1 MIQIEV
7 KLDNDFITDYRV
19 IEITR
24 EELQQYACNKARGMY
39 QEGFYTRITA
49 DDVIKLTSGI

>member
-1 MIQIEV
+1 M
-7 KLDNDFITDYRV
+7 DNDFITDYRV

-49 DDVIKLTSGI
+49 DDVIELTSGI